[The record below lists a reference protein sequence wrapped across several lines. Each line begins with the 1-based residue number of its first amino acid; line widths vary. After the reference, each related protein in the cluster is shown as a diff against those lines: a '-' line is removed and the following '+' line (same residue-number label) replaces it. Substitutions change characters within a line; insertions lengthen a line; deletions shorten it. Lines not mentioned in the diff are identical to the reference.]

1 MCLVRQAV
9 SEHDTNNAVE
19 SSGSIVGLVWRW
31 RSVLGAAFI
40 VAAAIVCGRL
50 VWEQQGK
57 QVSRDADSVLTAER
71 ITVDG
76 VPDWVTT
83 DLKWQALRNASL
95 DMPLPLDA
103 PDLERRLARAFD
115 MHPWVKH
122 VDRVE
127 TSHPAAAVVTL
138 TCREPIAMVRVQGGL
153 LPVDRD
159 AILLPS
165 DDFTPNSASQY
176 TVIDGVSTSPRGP
189 VGSPWG
195 DVTVKEAVSLI
206 ETLSPEAAKFGLV
219 ECRRVPRESEEGN
232 WWELV
237 GNDKFS
243 VLFGSAPGKSVS
255 GEPLAA
261 EKIIRL
267 GELADRHANGD
278 VIENADLTKSLD

>member
-1 MCLVRQAV
+1 
-9 SEHDTNNAVE
+9 
-19 SSGSIVGLVWRW
+19 
-31 RSVLGAAFI
+31 
-40 VAAAIVCGRL
+40 
-50 VWEQQGK
+50 
-57 QVSRDADSVLTAER
+57 
-71 ITVDG
+71 
-76 VPDWVTT
+76 
-83 DLKWQALRNASL
+83 
-95 DMPLPLDA
+95 
-103 PDLERRLARAFD
+103 

-122 VDRVE
+122 VIRVE

-165 DDFTPNSASQY
+165 DDFTPNSAMQY
-176 TVIDGVSTSPRGP
+176 TVIDGVLTSPRGP

-195 DVTVKEAVSLI
+195 DVAVKEAVSLI

-243 VLFGSAPGKSVS
+243 VLFGSAPGKAVS

-267 GELADRHANGD
+267 GELADRHTSGD
-278 VIENADLTKSLD
+278 VIENADLTKSLE